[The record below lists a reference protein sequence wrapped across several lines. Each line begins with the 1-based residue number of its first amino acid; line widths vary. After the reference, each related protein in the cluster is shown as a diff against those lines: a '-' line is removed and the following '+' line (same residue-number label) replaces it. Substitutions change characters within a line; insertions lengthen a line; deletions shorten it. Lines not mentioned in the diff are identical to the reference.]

1 MNMKYKKHKNYTT
14 EEKIQI
20 TLLYID
26 RHMNI
31 TEIARTYD
39 ISDRNVLYRWVKQYQ
54 ETGTIVEKRGRGTKI
69 EFPNKGRPRKYPEKS
84 YDEMTKQELI
94 AKLELYEDIKKS
106 LACLGKQRKKN
117 TK

>member
-1 MNMKYKKHKNYTT
+1 MNMKYKKHKKYTT

-20 TLLYID
+20 VLLYID
-26 RHMNI
+26 RHMSI
-31 TEIARTYD
+31 TEIVRMYD
-39 ISDRNVLYRWVKQYQ
+39 ISDRNVLYRWAKQYQ
-54 ETGTIVEKRGRGTKI
+54 ETGTIVEKHGRGTKVA
-69 EFPNKGRPRKYPEKS
+69 FFNKRHFRKYLEKS